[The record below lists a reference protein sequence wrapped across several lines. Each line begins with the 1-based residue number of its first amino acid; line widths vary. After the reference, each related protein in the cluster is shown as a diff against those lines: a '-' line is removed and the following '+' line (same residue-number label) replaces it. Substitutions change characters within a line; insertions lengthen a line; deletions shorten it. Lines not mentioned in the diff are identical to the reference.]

1 MIAKIKSVAVPIGI
15 AISFFITGYYY
26 AKHEV
31 VTKALENKKICYDL
45 EDIILITN

>member
-1 MIAKIKSVAVPIGI
+1 MKTIKALAVPIGI
-15 AISFFITGYYY
+15 AISFFMLGYYY
-26 AKHEV
+26 SKHEV